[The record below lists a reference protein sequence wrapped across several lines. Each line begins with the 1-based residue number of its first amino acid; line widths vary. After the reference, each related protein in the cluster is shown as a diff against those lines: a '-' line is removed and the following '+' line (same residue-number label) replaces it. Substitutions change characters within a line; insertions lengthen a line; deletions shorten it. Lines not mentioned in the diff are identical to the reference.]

1 MKPIAVFVLAAALS
15 VAGLSLASGAAMAK
29 TVTSSQGNADQKS
42 VAGVA
47 GPATAAE
54 NSNPDHK
61 VAQTDTK
68 QPSKK
73 VLKKTEIK
81 PPPPLHDPN

>member
-1 MKPIAVFVLAAALS
+1 MRRIALFFVIAL
-15 VAGLSLASGAAMAK
+15 VPAWALDAHAK
-29 TVTSSQGNADQKS
+29 TLNTSESGTNQKS

-47 GPATAAE
+47 GPATAAQ
-54 NSNPDHK
+54 NSGAAEKPADQS
-61 VAQTDTK
+61 ASR

-73 VLKKTEIK
+73 TLKKARVT

>member
-1 MKPIAVFVLAAALS
+1 MKPIALFFVIALVPAAVLAAH
-15 VAGLSLASGAAMAK
+15 AK
-29 TVTSSQGNADQKS
+29 TINTTESGSNQKS

-47 GPATAAE
+47 GPTVAAQ
-54 NSNPDHK
+54 NSGPSQNGDRSS
-61 VAQTDTK
+61 TR

-73 VLKKTEIK
+73 TLKKARVT